1 MFNINYQIDKANKL
15 FEKKKYI
22 EATDDLL
29 NIIEKFPSNERAKKL
44 LKKIIII
51 NNNYKPRKN
60 ELETLQKFIHKK
72 DFKNLISFATELSKK
87 YPNYFLIYNLI
98 GYGFE
103 SLKDYVR
110 AITNYK
116 IAIKLKTDFHEGYFN
131 IGNCFFEL
139 SDFKNAQY
147 FFEKAIL
154 YKNDYAISFNNLG
167 LTHRELGNYSVAIH
181 NFKKAIFYNKYFY
194 EAYNNLGNIYMDLN
208 QSDKALNYYKQ
219 SFELNPDYNDCI
231 NNIAISLENKG
242 NINEAI
248 TFFKKID
255 NITVNNSEII
265 KNLSLNQL
273 SSFNFHE
280 GWKNYKHRFF
290 SKGFQIDKNILKIPE
305 FSLNKKFDNV
315 FVWPEQGLGDQ
326 ILFSR
331 FLNNLNL
338 HGIKIYSLVHK
349 KLDPVFKKSFPNINF
364 VDHVNYNS
372 FKSQVALGDLGNLF
386 INNLDDVIDSSSKY
400 LKANYKKSIKFRSM
414 LPKNTLL
421 CGLSWETK
429 SLFNASMVEQN
440 HKKNYLSL
448 KLENLSKILKLPN
461 VRFIDLQYTDTSKER
476 REILDELGIDIIKLS
491 EVDTLNNIEDVVS
504 LIDICDFIISV
515 SNINAHIAGSLGKK
529 TYLILPT
536 GRGKIWYW
544 SKYKNSSAWYKSVKV
559 LEQNTPANWDGVIDN
574 LYEKIISDF
583 KNIK

>member
-1 MFNINYQIDKANKL
+1 MNK
-15 FEKKKYI
+15 EQKKKYI
-22 EATDDLL
+22 EATEDLL
-29 NIIEKFPSNERAKKL
+29 NILEKFPSNERAKKL
-44 LKKIIII
+44 LKRVTLI
-51 NNNYKPRKN
+51 NNNNEPQKN
-60 ELETLQKFIHKK
+60 ELETLQNFIYKN

-98 GYGFE
+98 GFGFE
-103 SLKDYVR
+103 SLKKYAQ
-110 AITNYK
+110 AITSYK
-116 IAIKLKTDFHEGYFN
+116 IAINLKTDFHEGYFN
-131 IGNCFFEL
+131 VGNCFFEL

-167 LTHRELGNYSVAIH
+167 LTHRELGNFSVAIH
-181 NFKKAIFYNKYFY
+181 NFQKAIFYNKDFY

-208 QSDKALNYYKQ
+208 QSDKALNYYRR
-219 SFELNPDYNDCI
+219 SFELNPDYNNSI

-242 NINEAI
+242 NVNEAL
-248 TFFKKID
+248 TFFQKID
-255 NITVNNSEII
+255 TKTNNSEMI

-273 SSFNFHE
+273 SSFNFYE

-305 FSLNKKFDNV
+305 FSLNEKFDNV

-338 HGIKIYSLVHK
+338 HNIKIYSLVHK
-349 KLDPVFKKSFPNINF
+349 KLDKVFKNSFSNINF
-364 VDHVNYNS
+364 VNQVNYSS
-372 FKSQVALGDLGNLF
+372 FKSQIALGDLGNLF
-386 INNLDDVIDSSSKY
+386 IKNIDDVIDNASKY
-400 LKANYKKSIKFRSM
+400 LKANYKKSIRFKSI

-429 SLFNASMVEQN
+429 SLANASMIDQN
-440 HKKNYLSL
+440 HKRNYLSL
-448 KLENLSKILKLPN
+448 RLENLSKILKFPN
-461 VRFIDLQYTDTSKER
+461 VRFIDLQYTDTSNER
-476 REILDELGIDIIKLS
+476 KEILDKLGIDIIKLS
-491 EVDTLNNIEDVVS
+491 EVDTFNNIEDVVS

-529 TYLILPT
+529 TYLLLPT

-544 SKYKNSSAWYKSVKV
+544 SRYRNSAAWYKSIKI
-559 LEQNTPANWDGVIDN
+559 LEQKTSADWTEVVDN
-574 LYEKIISDF
+574 LYENILSDF
-583 KNIK
+583 KSIK

>member
-1 MFNINYQIDKANKL
+1 MFNLNYQIDKANKL

-22 EATDDLL
+22 EATEDLL
-29 NIIEKFPSNERAKKL
+29 KILKKFPSNERAKKL
-44 LKKIIII
+44 LKKVILI
-51 NNNYKPRKN
+51 NNNDEPKKN
-60 ELETLQKFIHKK
+60 ELETLQSFIYKK
-72 DFKNLISFATELSKK
+72 DFKNLISFATELSRK

-98 GYGFE
+98 GFGFE
-103 SLKDYVR
+103 NLKEYTQ

-116 IAIKLKTDFHEGYFN
+116 ISIKLKNDFHEGYFN

-139 SDFKNAQY
+139 GDFKNAQC

-154 YKNDYAISFNNLG
+154 YKNNYAISFNNLG
-167 LTHRELGNYSVAIH
+167 LTHRELGNYTAAID
-181 NFKKAIFYNKYFY
+181 NFKKAIFFNKDFY

-208 QSDKALNYYKQ
+208 QSDKALNYYKK
-219 SFELNPDYNDCI
+219 SFELNPNYNDSI

-242 NINEAI
+242 NVDEAS
-248 TFFKKID
+248 TFFQKID
-255 NITVNNSEII
+255 NTSVNNSEII

-273 SSFNFHE
+273 SSFNFDE

-290 SKGFQIDKNILKIPE
+290 SRGFQIDKNILKMPE
-305 FSLNKKFDNV
+305 FSLNKKFKNV

-338 HGIKIYSLVHK
+338 HGVKIYSLAHK
-349 KLDPVFKKSFPNINF
+349 KLEPVFKKSFHNINF
-364 VDHVNYNS
+364 VDQVNYNS
-372 FKSQVALGDLGNLF
+372 FKSQIALGDLGNLF
-386 INNLDDVIDSSSKY
+386 INNIDDVIDSSSKY
-400 LKANYKKSIKFRSM
+400 LKANYKKSIKLRSV

-429 SLFNASMVEQN
+429 SLVNASMVDQN

-448 KLENLSKILKLPN
+448 KLENLSKILKFPN
-461 VRFIDLQYTDTSKER
+461 VKFIDLQYTDTSKER
-476 REILDELGIDIIKLS
+476 KEILDKLGIDIIKLS

-529 TYLILPT
+529 TYLLLPI

-544 SKYKNSSAWYKSVKV
+544 SKYKNSSAWYKSVEI
-559 LEQNTPANWDGVIDN
+559 LEQKKPEDWDKVIDN
-574 LYEKIISDF
+574 LYKKILSDF